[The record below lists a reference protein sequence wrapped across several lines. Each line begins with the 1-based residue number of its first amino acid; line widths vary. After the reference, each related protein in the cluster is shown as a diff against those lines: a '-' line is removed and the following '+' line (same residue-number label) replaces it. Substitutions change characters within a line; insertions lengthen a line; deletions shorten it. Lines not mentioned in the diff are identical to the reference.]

1 MKQKVI
7 FLAICL
13 SVVFSCLITGV
24 LGLKK
29 EKVLHIYTY
38 QVGIYNE
45 KENALNMINTL
56 SSYGIEGYSYEKN
69 QQNYV
74 VAYIGS
80 DVGEMESIILLL
92 KEKGIEGIQKEYDL
106 PASYQKDFDEHQY
119 SEILKE
125 MAKQ

>member
-13 SVVFSCLITGV
+13 SLFFSCLITAV

-29 EKVLHIYTY
+29 DKVLHIYTY

-56 SSYGIEGYSYEKN
+56 FSYGVEGYSYEKN
-69 QQNYV
+69 NQNYV

-80 DVGEMESIILLL
+80 DAADMEAIVALL
-92 KEKGIEGIQKEYDL
+92 KEHGIEGIQKEYDL
-106 PASYQKDFDEHQY
+106 ASHYQEDLIQQEY